1 MIRLGLSRDELG
13 VIFDQ
18 VGTPT
23 YANDLAKTILKIIE
37 ILEKKAGQNDIFG
50 LYHFSNEGVASWY
63 DFAHEIFRIRKIPV
77 KLNPILTKDYPTP
90 ARRPHFSVM
99 DKSKIKS
106 VFGLT
111 IPHWKE
117 SLQECMSMLE

>member
-23 YANDLAKTILKIIE
+23 YANDLAKAILKIVD
-37 ILEKKAGQNDIFG
+37 ILGKKESQKELYG

-63 DFAHEIFRIRKIPV
+63 DFAHEIFRIRQIPV
-77 KLNPILTKDYPTP
+77 RLNPILTKDYPTP

-106 VFGLT
+106 VFSLT
-111 IPHWKE
+111 IPHWKD
-117 SLQECMSMLE
+117 SLKECMSLLE